1 MIVRLFF
8 LFVLFFT
15 YSNSLE
21 IKAEKN
27 QYDFRDFKVYHDKEN
42 QKELKD
48 FLKDRSLFKNIEK
61 TNLGIKKYPIW
72 TYGKI
77 SNKTQKELNLI
88 LSNPRAGIDF
98 LDVYVLKNGKL
109 LKHHVLGDMNLQEK
123 REILY
128 RKSLFKLEILPNEEY
143 EIISKYKS
151 FGSIDINF
159 IVMEEKNFIE
169 FASKESNIFGF
180 VVGFVFL
187 MLILLLYINYAFPSK
202 INIIYFFIIFG
213 SLSIQFSV
221 AGLFYQWGLNPYF
234 NTIISWSFGNV
245 AAGLIGLFPVYYFNL
260 KNILP
265 KTTYLLC
272 FLSTII
278 FTLSVIF
285 LFYPYKND
293 LLYLAPI
300 ANIIFLIISVILLFV
315 SIKLFLKKVDGY
327 KIYLLGNSLFL
338 VCVVYFIFG
347 LLSIVP
353 TNYLFYLSLSIGSF
367 VNVVFLGLLIVSNL
381 LKMKQEKEKAMDMIN
396 EYSKL
401 STLGQSMINIYHQ
414 WKEPLNHI
422 FYSINNIMAAKEF
435 KDPRLDAI
443 IDDGLAQIKN
453 TALQMTNTSKNFL
466 EVYKDKDYK
475 ESVDLLN
482 SIQTVLRIF
491 DKQSDD
497 LKVQININMQEIYS
511 LKTNKYLLSNIFMAI
526 FENIFKTFK
535 LRKIKNPILNIN
547 VTKENSMFII
557 KISDNAKGIKE
568 YPINSIFEKDLS
580 NSKSTGLGLFLVKSI
595 LTIKLDGDIKAENT
609 NEGACFI
616 IRIKDNN

>member
-21 IKAEKN
+21 IKAVKN
-27 QYDFRDFKVYHDKEN
+27 QYDFRDFKVYYDKEN
-42 QKELKD
+42 KKELKD
-48 FLKDRSLFKNIEK
+48 FLKNKSLFQSIDK

-128 RKSLFKLEILPNEEY
+128 RKSIFKLEILPNEEY

-159 IVMEEKNFIE
+159 IVQEEKEFIQ
-169 FASKESNIFGF
+169 FASKESSIFGF
-180 VVGFVFL
+180 VAGFIFL

-221 AGLFYQWGLNPYF
+221 AGLFYQWGLSSYF

-245 AAGLIGLFPVYYFNL
+245 AAGLIGLFPIYYFNL

-265 KTTYLLC
+265 KTTYLLY
-272 FLSTII
+272 FLSAII
-278 FTLSVIF
+278 FILSAMF

-300 ANIIFLIISVILLFV
+300 ANIIFLLISVILLFV
-315 SIKLFLKKVDGY
+315 SIKLFLKKLDGH

-401 STLGQSMINIYHQ
+401 STLGQSMINISHQ

-422 FYSINNIMAAKEF
+422 FYSINNITAAKEF
-435 KDPRLDAI
+435 KDPKLDKI

-535 LRKIKNPILNIN
+535 IRKIKNPILNIN

-557 KISDNAKGIKE
+557 KVSDNAKGIKE

>member
-1 MIVRLFF
+1 MIIRLFF
-8 LFVLFFT
+8 LFVLLFT
-15 YSNSLE
+15 FSNSLE
-21 IKAEKN
+21 IKDEKN
-27 QYDFRDFKVYHDKEN
+27 QYDFRDFKVYHDIGN
-42 QKELKD
+42 QIELKD
-48 FLKDRSLFKNIEK
+48 FLKDKSLFKNTEK
-61 TNLGIKKYPIW
+61 TNLGIKKYPVW

-98 LDVYVLKNGKL
+98 IDVYILKDGEV
-109 LKHHVLGDMNLQEK
+109 LKHHILGDMNLQEK

-128 RKSLFKLEILPNEEY
+128 RKSIFKLEILPNDEY
-143 EIISKYKS
+143 EIISRYKS
-151 FGSIDINF
+151 FGAIDINF
-159 IVMEEKNFIE
+159 IVQEEKNFIE
-169 FASKESNIFGF
+169 FASKESTIFGF
-180 VVGFVFL
+180 VAGFVFL
-187 MLILLLYINYAFPSK
+187 MLVLLLYINYAFPSK

-221 AGLFYQWGLNPYF
+221 AGLFYQWGLNSYF
-234 NTIISWSFGNV
+234 NTIISWSFGNI
-245 AAGLIGLFPVYYFNL
+245 AAGLIGLFPIYYFNL

-265 KTTYLLC
+265 KTTYVLY
-272 FLSTII
+272 FLSAII
-278 FTLSVIF
+278 FVLSATF

-300 ANIIFLIISVILLFV
+300 ANIVFLIISGILLFV

-338 VCVVYFIFG
+338 ACVVYFILG

-353 TNYLFYLSLSIGSF
+353 TNALFYLSLSIGSF

-381 LKMKQEKEKAMDMIN
+381 LKIKNEKEKAMDMIN

-401 STLGQSMINIYHQ
+401 STLGQSMINISHQ

-435 KDPRLDAI
+435 KDPKLETI
-443 IDDGLAQIKN
+443 IDDGLLQIKN

-466 EVYKDKDYK
+466 EVYKDKEYE

-491 DKQSDD
+491 DKDINN
-497 LKVQININMQEIYS
+497 LNIMININMQEKYQIN
-511 LKTNKYLLSNIFMAI
+511 TNKYLLSNIFMAI
-526 FENIFKTFK
+526 IENMIKVFKA
-535 LRKIKNPILNIN
+535 RNIKNP
-547 VTKENSMFII
+547 
-557 KISDNAKGIKE
+557 KISIDISKNDDNLVIQICDNAQGIKE
-568 YPINSIFEKDLS
+568 LPINSIFQKDFTNS
-580 NSKSTGLGLFLVKSI
+580 NSTGLGLFLVKSI
-595 LTIKLDGDIKAENT
+595 LTMKLDGDIKAQNT
-609 NEGACFI
+609 QEGACFMI
-616 IRIKDNN
+616 SLKE